1 MVEGVTPCLSSQ
13 VYSMMV
19 SDGLPGQ
26 DTGPSGGGNSSVC
39 VCVSGVALIPFIAE
53 LMEHEKCKLYP
64 IPQINNIQT
73 QWKCIIHS
81 TGHIAAVDACL
92 KCRDPLKP

>member
-1 MVEGVTPCLSSQ
+1 MACQAKTQALLVEATAVC
-13 VYSMMV
+13 VC
-19 SDGLPGQ
+19 
-26 DTGPSGGGNSSVC
+26 VC

-64 IPQINNIQT
+64 MPQINNIQT
-73 QWKCIIHS
+73 HWKCIIHS
-81 TGHIAAVDACL
+81 TGHRAAVDGCL